1 MPGSIPSEVIL
12 GGTASH
18 FSAQCV
24 IWKLTHGARPNQSV
38 SDSMRGSIPLGGGGG
53 KFNSEFYCFS
63 HIRPEFLAGSGLIPI
78 IIALIGLTPSGT
90 FGVED

>member
-38 SDSMRGSIPLGGGGG
+38 SDSMRGSIPLGGGCGNLIQS
-53 KFNSEFYCFS
+53 FTA
-63 HIRPEFLAGSGLIPI
+63 LA
-78 IIALIGLTPSGT
+78 T
-90 FGVED
+90 FAPNFWLEVV